1 MENIIAGMEPVFLS
15 FIVGAIVSAITQF
28 AKLAGANA
36 LVALGLTC
44 ALLGFGYALFL
55 TFVGPETQEG
65 IIEFTAKAAAYASLI
80 YAVLI
85 KRFESK

>member
-15 FIVGAIVSAITQF
+15 FIVGAVVSVITQF
-28 AKLAGANA
+28 AKLAGANP
-36 LVALGLTC
+36 LMALGLTC
-44 ALLGFGYALFL
+44 GLMGFAYAIFL
-55 TFVGPETQEG
+55 TFVDPSIQEG
-65 IIEFTAKAAAYASLI
+65 IIEFTAKAAAYASMI